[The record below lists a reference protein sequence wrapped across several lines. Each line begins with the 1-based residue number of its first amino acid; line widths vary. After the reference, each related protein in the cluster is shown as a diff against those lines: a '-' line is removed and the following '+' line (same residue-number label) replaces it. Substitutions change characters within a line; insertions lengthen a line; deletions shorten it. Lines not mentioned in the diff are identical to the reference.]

1 MKRNSSFTRRAV
13 MRGGV
18 VAVAG
23 GGALML
29 AACGETVEV
38 IKEVPVEVIK
48 EVQVAGETVVKE
60 VQVEVAGETIIKE
73 IEVPVEVIKEVM
85 VETIIEVPAEVQA
98 TTEDAVPGIVV
109 EQYTNIIPL
118 TDWNPVTGG
127 HISWGSFGNPD
138 GFDPATTAGGFE
150 AVAMMEPLYDWS
162 PGNVISPL
170 LASGMPEV
178 SDDRLSWLIPLRND
192 VKFHDGEPWNADAA
206 IFNFDRFMDEGAVRG
221 RVANNVGSFS
231 KVEKVDE
238 YAIRIHTKEPNA
250 LMIKQLLKP
259 FGLMA
264 SPKAITEMGEDFQRN
279 PVGTGPWMFKEWEDN
294 VRVTMSRNDDYAHGL
309 PGFRNRGAAYADE
322 LSFLQ
327 LSNDFTARGLAF
339 EAGEVDSLGIHFN
352 FQQVQR
358 LASVEGV
365 TSIGLL
371 NPGMGQYMPL
381 NTQLW
386 PLDDL
391 VVRQALI
398 HVVDRALVTARFSG
412 GVAPLTFSHLLD
424 PGVLGRNPDVDFM
437 YGWDVSKANKLLDD
451 AGYAKGDDGFRVRD
465 GRRMEISMPN
475 TGGAGSLNAVF
486 KLDVEANLGIFVD
499 IPNMEFST
507 FAEGMKDGEFHTG
520 YVGIGGSDGDVLWD
534 RFHTSAYGVP
544 GRAWSFFQ
552 YDGIPGTATP
562 GSSVDA
568 LLDGARV
575 EFDEA
580 KRIKIW
586 QDLEKLLLENAV
598 AIPMV
603 QEMLPFLVNSGLMG
617 GDLFFGA
624 SFMPNTT
631 NLYSLSGD
639 N

>member
-1 MKRNSSFTRRAV
+1 MRTKSLSRRAV
-13 MRGGV
+13 LRGG
-18 VAVAG
+18 AAALAG
-23 GGALML
+23 GGAVVL
-29 AACGETVEV
+29 AACAGDTVEV
-38 IKEVPVEVIK
+38 IKEVPVEVIR
-48 EVQVAGETVVKE
+48 EVEVVVAGETVIKEVEVIVEVVKE
-60 VQVEVAGETIIKE
+60 VQVETI
-73 IEVPVEVIKEVM
+73 IEVPVEV
-85 VETIIEVPAEVQA
+85 QA
-98 TTEDAVPGIVV
+98 KTEDSVPGIVV
-109 EQYTNIIPL
+109 DQYTNIIPL

-127 HISWGSFGNPD
+127 NISWGSFGNPD
-138 GFDPATTAGGFE
+138 GFDPATTANGFE
-150 AVAMMEPLYDWS
+150 LGAMMETLYDWS
-162 PGNVISPL
+162 PGNIISPL

-221 RVANNVGSFS
+221 RVANNVSSFS

-259 FGLMA
+259 FGYMA
-264 SPKAITEMGEDFQRN
+264 SPKAITELGEDFQRN
-279 PVGTGPWMFKEWEDN
+279 PVGTGPWIFKEWKDN
-294 VRVTMSRNDDYAHGL
+294 VSITMSRNEDYAHGV
-309 PGFRNRGAAYADE
+309 PGLRNQGAAYADE
-322 LSFLQ
+322 LSFVQ

-358 LASVEGV
+358 MASIPGI

-381 NTQLW
+381 NCQLW
-386 PLDDL
+386 PTDDL

-398 HVVDRALVTARFSG
+398 AVVDRALVTARFSG
-412 GVAPLTFSHLLD
+412 GVAPLTFSHYLD
-424 PGVLGRNPDVDFM
+424 PGVLGRNPEMDH
-437 YGWDVSKANKLLDD
+437 YYSWDVSKANKLLDD

-507 FAEGMKDGEFHTG
+507 FAEGATNGEYHTG

-552 YDGIPGTATP
+552 YDGVPGTATP

-580 KRIKIW
+580 KRIKMW

-603 QEMLPFLVNSGLMG
+603 QEMLPFLVNSSLMG

-624 SFMPNTT
+624 TFMPNTT
-631 NLYSLSGD
+631 NLYSLAGD